1 MSARL
6 RSMSDDELGRA
17 IEGLDVAWPP
27 EPDLRFAVIG
37 TVQRGD
43 RGRVVRLPLSR
54 PKRILLV
61 AAATVIMLAGAA
73 VAAKI
78 VIDLGAVVVRVTP
91 APTGSPPTISDGAF
105 GEPLSVAEAE
115 ALLGEDLRL
124 PSALGPPDQLWAD
137 EVLTDQGEVVRI
149 TATWDPGLDLPAIE
163 GTSQGAVL
171 MRFEGNVD
179 QAYKDVYEQTGGTI
193 ESARFDGTEAT
204 WVTGTHTLE
213 LLTSD
218 GFRFVSVRGN
228 VLLWRDGPFTMRLE
242 TNLPKVEAVRIAAS
256 SAGTS

>member
-1 MSARL
+1 MTARL

-17 IEGLDVAWPP
+17 LERLDVAWPP

-43 RGRVVRLPLSR
+43 RGRIVRLPLSR

-91 APTGSPPTISDGAF
+91 APTGSPPPTSEDAF
-105 GEPLSVAEAE
+105 GRPLSVAEAE
-115 ALLGEDLRL
+115 ALLRADLRL
-124 PSALGPPDQLWAD
+124 PSALGPPDHLWAD
-137 EVLTDQGEVVRI
+137 ELITDREDVVRI
-149 TATWDPGLDLPAIE
+149 TATWDPGPELPAIE
-163 GTSQGAVL
+163 GTSHGAVL
-171 MRFEGNVD
+171 MRFEGDVN
-179 QAYKDVYEQTGGTI
+179 QAFKDVYQQTGVI
-193 ESARFDGTEAT
+193 EPVRIDGTEAT
-204 WVTGTHTLE
+204 WTTGTHTLR
-213 LLTSD
+213 LLTSE
-218 GFRFVSVRGN
+218 GVRYVSVTGN

-242 TNLPKVEAVRIAAS
+242 TNLPQAETIRIAAS